1 MMFRTLIVLAVLSAV
16 TGCAHTSQTDDPMLQ
31 AVRDVD
37 NDLPPGVIRDCAL
50 CPEMQVIPA
59 GSFVMGGPADQVNT
73 LEWTRGISGARIL
86 WESPEVE
93 VTIAKPFAV
102 GRFEVT
108 RDQFAEFVNATGHE
122 TQPHCVVWAGDWD
135 TSDNN
140 KSWADPGIP
149 QGSDH
154 PVVCVSKNDAEAY
167 AAWLTEMTG
176 RRYHLPTEAQWE
188 YASRA
193 GGTSAYPWG
202 EDGSEACTYGNIADA
217 TLGAAHP
224 ARAHQTCNDSY
235 LYTAPV
241 GMRAPNGWD
250 LYDMTGNVWEWVADC
265 WTPNHDALP
274 NDGSAVSTGWCGES
288 PLRGG
293 AYGTGPL
300 FTRSSV
306 RGGPDP
312 VTMRQSW
319 IGFRVAAEME

>member
-1 MMFRTLIVLAVLSAV
+1 MTYNKWTALLVLGMLTS
-16 TGCAHTSQTDDPMLQ
+16 CAHTSQTDEPYLQ
-31 AVRDVD
+31 AVRDTD
-37 NDLPPGVIRDCAL
+37 DDLPPGTIRDCAI

-59 GSFVMGGPADQVNT
+59 GSFLMGGPPDQVKTLPWNT
-73 LEWTRGISGARIL
+73 GISRTRIL
-86 WESPEVE
+86 WELPQVE
-93 VTIAKPFAV
+93 VTIAKPFAL

-108 RDQFAEFVNATGHE
+108 RDQFAEFVKATGHE
-122 TQPHCVVWAGDWD
+122 TQSHCVVWAGDWD

-140 KSWADPGIP
+140 KSWRDPGIP
-149 QGSDH
+149 QRSDH

-176 RRYHLPTEAQWE
+176 RRYMLPTEAQWE

-193 GGTSAYPWG
+193 GGTTAYPWG
-202 EDGSEACTYGNIADA
+202 ADGSEACAYGNIADA
-217 TLGAAHP
+217 TLGATHP
-224 ARAHQTCNDSY
+224 DRAHQACDDSY

-241 GMRAPNGWD
+241 GMRAPNNWD
-250 LYDMTGNVWEWVADC
+250 LFDMIGNVWEWVADC
-265 WTPNHDALP
+265 WTPNHDAIP
-274 NDGSAVSTGWCGES
+274 NDGSAVSTGACDKS

-312 VTMRQSW
+312 ETMRQSW
-319 IGFRVAAEME
+319 IGFRVAAEVE